1 MNLSKEHDRKGL
13 VATIFIHT
21 IIFLLM
27 LVWVMAE
34 ADDMVDQAGGVE
46 VSFGEPDAGGP
57 EDISQSAE
65 DMAESTPEPSPPVN
79 TPDADQMVTQD
90 VEDAPEVKATNQ
102 TTTDNTTKEPVQE
115 KPKEQPKPTI
125 DKGLQD
131 RLKKIGKGKKNSE
144 TTTSTGGGKKTGPL
158 GDRDADQAGKGG
170 KSTGTMGNFS
180 FSLTGFT
187 VSHAPTIKNESQ
199 DDGTVIIQVC
209 LDHSGNIKSVN
220 KVGGTSTS
228 IYLKNLSI
236 NAVKKFKFQ
245 AIGDR
250 SETNCGTISFNYALH

>member
-57 EDISQSAE
+57 EDVSQSAE
-65 DMAESTPEPSPPVN
+65 ETVQSNPEPSPPVN
-79 TPDADQMVTQD
+79 TPDADEVVTQD
-90 VEDAPEVKATNQ
+90 VEDAPEVETTNQ
-102 TTTDNTTKEPVQE
+102 NTTPTTTTEPV
-115 KPKEQPKPTI
+115 KKTPKEDPKPTI
-125 DKGLQD
+125 DPKLKD
-131 RLKKIGKGKKNSE
+131 RLSQIGKGKKNSDK
-144 TTTSTGGGKKTGPL
+144 TTSSGSGTKSGPL

-170 KSTGTMGNFS
+170 KSSGTMGNFS

-187 VSHAPTIKNESQ
+187 VSSAPSIKNESQ

-245 AIGDR
+245 AIGDH